1 LFDESLDNA
10 MLFMH
15 THWIMKMI
23 TLVAGIVFLFPHF
36 SSAGRPTPTPAP
48 SPYVIPGIRV
58 MSVYIAQSFIND
70 QIHLH
75 SSTNLIQDLKLE
87 LDPDHGHMFLHGI
100 INVPTEEL
108 RAINLEPK
116 LGRFRFQVAI
126 KMSTSAHGHLIL
138 EFPLNETYFYPADSK
153 DPHDRV
159 VIPTQMLSL
168 ALASARGYLAAL
180 SGDFKG
186 FDRRAEKIEALVK
199 SLDRAISSEKNADA
213 KEELKTER
221 DGLKVQLEA
230 IPIERKQL
238 QAVSKEVASVLGFTG
253 EQELERD
260 FGARKNALI
269 LKIRLQQLT
278 PFLTGVDLG
287 SIRIIHDRKDGD
299 GENYLAIDIVSQ
311 LVDNATSTDR
321 TIKPSNRPGAK
332 IAPSI
337 MLRLNQSLLE
347 SQAVVSQEK
356 KNMSDKLKDFDI
368 QLKDDGLHVSG
379 RYHAL
384 LFNVP
389 FDTLVDFASTGPD
402 VFEARVRDIQVAG
415 MDMKFLRKFVLE
427 AIQKRL
433 ENSLKGMCSFKFV
446 GEEKDDSMALQVTVD
461 TKALAPAFPNLHLV
475 DVDVREKEF
484 IMKLGRIESPAP
496 EK

>member
-1 LFDESLDNA
+1 
-10 MLFMH
+10 
-15 THWIMKMI
+15 MKMSTLI
-23 TLVAGIVFLFPHF
+23 TGLLFLFPIHSF
-36 SSAGRPTPTPAP
+36 AAKPAPTPAP
-48 SPYVIPGIRV
+48 TPYVIPGNRV

-75 SSTNLIQDLKLE
+75 STADMVQDLKLE
-87 LDPDHGHMFLHGI
+87 LDPEHGHMFLHGI

-126 KMSTSAHGHLIL
+126 KMSTSSHGHLII

-186 FDRRAEKIEALVK
+186 FNRRSEKIQALVK
-199 SLDRAISSEKNADA
+199 SLDRSISTEKNADA
-213 KEELKTER
+213 KEELKTQR

-238 QAVSKEVASVLGFTG
+238 EAVSKEVASVLGFTG
-253 EQELERD
+253 EKELESD
-260 FGARKNALI
+260 FAARKNALI
-269 LKIRLQQLT
+269 LKIRLEQLT

-287 SIRIIHDRKDGD
+287 GIRIIHDKKDGS
-299 GENYLAIDIVSQ
+299 GENYLAIDVVSQ
-311 LVDNATSTDR
+311 LIDGATSSDR

-356 KNMSDKLKDFDI
+356 QKMSSKLKDFDI
-368 QLKDDGLHVSG
+368 QLRDDGMHVSG
-379 RYHAL
+379 SYHAL

-402 VFEARVRDIQVAG
+402 VFEAHVRDIQVAG

-427 AIQKRL
+427 SIQKRL
-433 ENSLKGMCSFKFV
+433 ETSLKGMCSFKTI
-446 GEEKDDSMALQVTVD
+446 GDEKDDSLALEVTVD
-461 TKALAPAFPNLHLV
+461 TKALAPSFPNLHLV
-475 DVDVREKEF
+475 AVDVREKEF
-484 IMKLGRIESPAP
+484 IMKLGPLEPDAP
-496 EK
+496 TK